1 MAICLRSRTRSSAP
15 EPVDPGRRAVL
26 KSTLALGVAA
36 TLSPLQ
42 TSRANTEPRLRTFG
56 LTPGLAETRLLP
68 DSAYP
73 PTRVW
78 AYNGSVPAREI
89 RVRQG
94 ERIRVEL
101 LNRLPQPTTVHWHG
115 LRLPNAMDGVP
126 DLTQAPVAP
135 GERFVY
141 EYDARDAGTYWFHP
155 HFNGIEQVARGLHG
169 VLVVEEPNPPAVDRE
184 LTWIVD
190 DWRLEDNAQIADDF
204 TSRHDRSHG
213 GRLGNL
219 PTVNGRVSNRL
230 ALRPGERLRLRL
242 VNVANARTFPLVL
255 SGLPHW
261 VIAVDGQ
268 PLPEPVDAREGLL
281 QLAPGNR
288 MDLIVDAQPEAGV
301 QPALMMEPARGDPY
315 TLVDISVDGEPL
327 AKGLA
332 GTQVMSLP
340 ANVQTPFVAADSVRH
355 VIDLGGGAMDPKL
368 RRGEVDVETVRAR
381 VGEGR
386 YWTVSM
392 SPAARA
398 PGPEIE
404 VARGTH
410 VMMELHNDTM
420 FPHPMHLHGHHF
432 QLLDINGQAQQAG
445 IWRDTILVNP
455 GDRTRIGFVA
465 EAPGDWLMHCHIL
478 AHHATGMR
486 WTVRVV

>member
-1 MAICLRSRTRSSAP
+1 MAVFHRSPTCGSATKA
-15 EPVDPGRRAVL
+15 VDSGRRAVL
-26 KSTLALGVAA
+26 KSTLALSAA
-36 TLSPLQ
+36 AVLPSLGA
-42 TSRANTEPRLRTFG
+42 SRANGAPKLRRFDLVAG
-56 LTPGLAETRLLP
+56 PAETNLLP
-68 DSAYP
+68 DAAYP

-78 AYNGSVPAREI
+78 AYNDSVPAPEI

-94 ERIRVEL
+94 ERIRVAL

-126 DLTQAPVAP
+126 DLTQAPVAS

-169 VLVVEEPNPPAVDRE
+169 VLVVEEPNPPAVNRE
-184 LTWIVD
+184 LTWVID
-190 DWRLEDNAQIADDF
+190 DWRLGDDAQIADDF
-204 TSRHDRSHG
+204 GSRHDRSHG

-219 PTVNGRVSNRL
+219 PTVNGRASNRL

-268 PLPEPVDAREGLL
+268 PLPEPIDAREGLL

-288 MDLIVDAQPEAGV
+288 MDLIVDAQPDNGV
-301 QPALMMEPARGDPY
+301 QPGLIVEPARGEPY
-315 TLVDISVDGEPL
+315 ALVDIGVDGEPMST
-327 AKGLA
+327 GLA
-332 GTQVMSLP
+332 GTQVMPLP
-340 ANVQTPFVAADSVRH
+340 ANVQTPFVAADAAHH

-386 YWTVSM
+386 FWTVSM
-392 SPAARA
+392 SPPARD

-410 VMMELHNDTM
+410 VMMELHNDTA

-445 IWRDTILVNP
+445 IWRDTILVGP